1 LRDGIL
7 KLQNADQIYSLLL
20 EEDSKFI

>member
-7 KLQNADQIYSLLL
+7 RLQNADQIYSLLL